1 MKYLSLMA
9 LVLLVVCSSCSEYNY
24 LSEVY
29 PEHYSA
35 GYGTKERPA
44 NQYPHEVIDQL
55 PSDFKMAH
63 FHNELSSFVIDSV
76 RYQEQKLGVNT
87 LDYKYDRKTKK
98 QLRAYKRDANVFI
111 PSNHPHLVFMYPKNI
126 EFLSNLDETT
136 VLKKASQYIE
146 YRNTIEGLDATLL
159 DFSEKESIDS
169 TLMVRFT
176 AELDSVEQVA
186 LELERDSI
194 FFEMMNETLG
204 TELEFQEL
212 LLEDLLRKNQMVGG
226 SSLLLGAAILG
237 NEGREDIF
245 EETYEKL
252 APIANA
258 PYCSEHENN
267 YSSLHIITAKKLKV
281 LQSFIYNP
289 VKLSENFSS
298 AEFSADDISRVRSW
312 IKDTERN
319 LVKIKQG
326 TQNPVQMM
334 EDYEDNPLNLF
345 HLFGGA
351 VSLETA
357 DIPFSHLDETENS
370 KADLTDYELFV
381 RIAEKAGFYIYAS
394 DPAHPRFV
402 QNGLHLV
409 ATDFQN
415 NDFKTGTLITTKF
428 ASDWMLNAD
437 AVLDYNI
444 EKQEYMIVE
453 KQRLIQKKE
462 QMLADMTIKL
472 EQLLVNSAAQKE
484 LTKEKSSVNSSVKSN
499 LQAQKSLIEGK
510 REQIRNLEN
519 EIFHKQKRDND
530 KLKNKLDE
538 FGKELEILQKKLVN
552 ILS

>member
-63 FHNELSSFVIDSV
+63 FHNELSAFVIDSV
-76 RYQEQKLGVNT
+76 RYQEQKMGVNT

-111 PSNHPHLVFMYPKNI
+111 PSNHPHLVFMYPKNV
-126 EFLSNLDETT
+126 EFLSDLDETT

-237 NEGREDIF
+237 NEESEDIF
-245 EETYEKL
+245 EETYDKL

-258 PYCSEHENN
+258 PYCSENDNN
-267 YSSLHIITAKKLKV
+267 YSSLHILMAKKLKV

-289 VKLSENFSS
+289 VKLSESFSS
-298 AEFSADDISRVRSW
+298 EEFSADDISRVRSW

-319 LVKIKQG
+319 LIKIKQG

-334 EDYEDNPLNLF
+334 ENYEDNPLNLF

-357 DIPFSHLDETENS
+357 DVPFSHLDEMGNS

-394 DPAHPRFV
+394 DPIHPRFV

-415 NDFKTGTLITTKF
+415 NDFKTGTLITTKL
-428 ASDWMLNAD
+428 ASDWLLNAD
-437 AVLDYNI
+437 VVLDYNI